1 MERSDDGE
9 LHAITV
15 HLDRMLEIRG
25 MTLTEPADR
34 VGVTIADLSVLK
46 KGPGP
51 GHPLP
56 TLTRLCEVLG
66 LPTR

>member
-51 GHPLP
+51 GHPLLHP
-56 TLTRLCEVLG
+56 DETVRG
-66 LPTR
+66 ARLPTR